1 MPDPRA
7 DAPFSVFEASI
18 AETREALEGG
28 RTTAVGLI
36 HAFLGRI
43 GAFDRQGTRLNSVVV
58 LNPEAFR
65 EAAESDARRARGETL
80 GPLDGIP
87 YTAKDS
93 YKAKGLTVAAGSPAF
108 AGLVANED
116 AFVIE
121 RLRGAGAI
129 LLGLTNMPP
138 MAAGGMQRGL
148 YGRSESPYNAY
159 FLASAYGSGSSNGS
173 GTATTSSFAVFGLGE
188 ETWSS
193 GRAPASNSSLV
204 AYTPSR
210 GMISM
215 RGNWPLYATM
225 DVVVPH
231 TRSVA
236 DLLEVLDVIIADD
249 RSSKGDFWRRQP
261 WVDLPKASEVRPESF
276 VALAASGD
284 DAAEGDGAGMPLAGK
299 RLGVPRMYINRDPG
313 SNNPIETRDSVIAL
327 WEKARD
333 ALEGLGA
340 EVVECDFP
348 AVSNYEEDRPGAE
361 SMYSRGIVP
370 GGFIR
375 TEMWE
380 LAVWAWNDFLKRNDD
395 PEMLSLDDVDGKKIY
410 PLPPGSIPDHY
421 EDDPDLADLAEF
433 AQNLERKPK
442 LKKLPHLKRA
452 VRGLEKIRRIDYE
465 NWLEDENLDGL
476 VFPAAADVGPFDA
489 DFNPDSNA
497 RAWKNGVVY
506 SNGNLVIRHL
516 GIPTVTVP
524 MGLMEDILMPV
535 GLTFAGPAWAE
546 AELMRIAAAFERA
559 HPARVLPP
567 RTPELGTDR
576 TWALGGSGPAGR
588 SPGSLAGREGR
599 VSGGGD
605 GATAVHTEHPPDL
618 RLEAEVSTVADDGTV
633 TIEVRVGPGG
643 GPDLNEVRVLVNGS
657 PVGMTRH
664 RGGGPGSDGGWTG
677 RITIPAETH
686 YAFHS
691 HWRQPYGSLVTA
703 ITRDANGRIAGAF
716 TTAGG
721 I

>member
-1 MPDPRA
+1 MESRET
-7 DAPFSVFEASI
+7 PFSVFEASI
-18 AETREALEGG
+18 AETRSALEDG

-43 GAFDRQGTRLNSVVV
+43 GAFDRQGIRLNSVVV
-58 LNPEAFR
+58 LNPDAFR

-93 YKAKGLTVAAGSPAF
+93 YKVKGLTVSAGSPAF
-108 AGLVANED
+108 ADLVAGED

-121 RLRGAGAI
+121 RLRAGGAI

-148 YGRSESPYNAY
+148 YGRAESPYNGY
-159 FLASAYGSGSSNGS
+159 FLSSAYGSGSSNGS
-173 GTATTSSFAVFGLGE
+173 GTATTASFAVFGLGE

-210 GMISM
+210 GVISM

-236 DLLEVLDVIIADD
+236 DLLEVLDVIVADD
-249 RSSKGDFWRRQP
+249 DRTRGDFWRRQP
-261 WVDLPKASEVRPESF
+261 WVELPRASEVRPESYLS
-276 VALAASGD
+276 LAAPEGAAADGD
-284 DAAEGDGAGMPLAGK
+284 EGAGKPLAGT
-299 RLGVPRMYINRDPG
+299 RLGVPRMYINADPD
-313 SNNPIETRDSVIAL
+313 SNNPIETRESVIEL
-327 WEKARD
+327 WEKAREV
-333 ALEGLGA
+333 LEELGA
-340 EVVECDFP
+340 TVVECDFP
-348 AVSNYEEDRPGAE
+348 AVSNYEEDRPGTE
-361 SMYSRGIVP
+361 SMYTRGIVP
-370 GGFIR
+370 EEFIR

-380 LAVWAWNDFLKRNDD
+380 LSVWAWNDFLKRNRD
-395 PEMLSLDDVDGKKIY
+395 PEIRSLNDVDGEKIF
-410 PLPPGSIPDHY
+410 PLPPGAIPDHY
-421 EDDPDLADLAEF
+421 EDDPDLADLARF
-433 AQNLERKPK
+433 ARKLKKKLK
-442 LKKLPHLKRA
+442 LKKLPHLEQA
-452 VRGLEKIRRIDYE
+452 VKGLERTRRLDYE
-465 NWLEDENLDGL
+465 SWLVEEGLDGL

-524 MGLMEDILMPV
+524 MGLMKDTRMPV
-535 GLTFAGPAWAE
+535 GLTFAGPAWEDAG
-546 AELMRIAAAFERA
+546 LIGIAAAFERA

-567 RTPELGTDR
+567 RTPQLGTDR
-576 TWALGGSGPAGR
+576 TWMRAGSPDAPGDGPAET
-588 SPGSLAGREGR
+588 PGPGVAE
-599 VSGGGD
+599 
-605 GATAVHTEHPPDL
+605 L
-618 RLEAEVSTVADDGTV
+618 RLETELTPVADDGTV
-633 TIEVRVGPGG
+633 TITIRVSAGG
-643 GPDLNEVRVLVNGS
+643 GPGLKEVRVLVNGS
-657 PVGMTRH
+657 PVGMNLH
-664 RGGGPGSDGGWTG
+664 RGGGPGSDGQWTG
-677 RITIPAETH
+677 RITVPAETH

-691 HWRQPYGSLVTA
+691 YWRPPYGSLVTA
-703 ITRDANGRIAGAF
+703 TARDAEGRIAGAF
-716 TTAGG
+716 ATVGG